1 MNADTTTFKPRS
13 SAMKKIV
20 STVSCLIIGAMLL
33 VTILSRTG
41 AATQNKLAGVKPL
54 RPSGV
59 VERCSAIIVGKK
71 ATKDGSVI
79 LAHNEDLANF
89 SAHHYMYQPRV
100 IHGEGKVFTSYWGAK
115 IPQVAE
121 TFAYSA
127 TKIFDK
133 SYSPGDITSGM
144 NEHQVAVANDMAELR
159 DAPVDLPTK
168 GRIIWTEMTQLALER
183 SKTAREAV
191 KVIGDMVHTYKL
203 GSDSGTMFAVT
214 DINEGWWV
222 EVTLEGQWVAQR
234 VADDSIGFRANMFRI
249 GEVNFNDPANFMFS
263 EDLVEYAKKMGW
275 YDGKEAFNFSKVYAP
290 ANPNETYSTRR
301 QWRAEEL
308 LQKQVGSV
316 TPKDIMAVLRDHYE
330 GTKYDLTNNYKKG
343 SPHHTNERTIC
354 SITTEAS
361 VICQSRGWLPAEIGA
376 ICWRAMT
383 TPCTSVYTP
392 WYLGSKDVPAAYR
405 TGTNQYTGN
414 SAYWTF
420 RNLSRFADIR
430 YEAVNEK
437 IRKKLEAFEKKEF
450 EAQESMEKSAVKLYG
465 QNKGKAEKFLTS
477 YTNDMAAKAMHLV
490 NSLAK

>member
-1 MNADTTTFKPRS
+1 
-13 SAMKKIV
+13 MKKPS
-20 STVSCLIIGAMLL
+20 STAACLIIGILTLIA
-33 VTILSRTG
+33 ILSRSE
-41 AATQNKLAGVKPL
+41 AATQYDRTTLKPL

-79 LAHNEDLANF
+79 LAHNEDLQNF
-89 SAHHYMYQPRV
+89 SAHHFLYQPH
-100 IHGEGKVFTSYWGAK
+100 ITHGQGKIFTSYWGAE
-115 IPQVAE
+115 IPQVSE
-121 TFAYSA
+121 TYAYSA

-133 SYSPGDITSGM
+133 SYSPGDITSGI

-159 DAPVDLPTK
+159 DAPVELPTK

-234 VADDSIGFRANMFRI
+234 VPDNTIGFRANMFRI
-249 GEVNFNDPANFMFS
+249 GEVNFNDPDNFMFS
-263 EDLVEYAKKMGW
+263 DDLVEYAKKMGW
-275 YDGKEAFNFSKVYAP
+275 YDGKGAFNFTKIYAP
-290 ANPNETYSTRR
+290 ENPNETYSSRR
-301 QWRAEEL
+301 HWRAEEL
-308 LQKQVGSV
+308 LQKQVGSI

-354 SITTEAS
+354 SINTEVS
-361 VICQSRGWLPAEIGA
+361 VVTQSRGWLPAEIGA
-376 ICWRAMT
+376 LSWRAMT
-383 TPCTSVYTP
+383 TPCTSAYTP

-405 TGTNQYTGN
+405 TGTNQYTKN
-414 SAYWTF
+414 SSYWTF
-420 RNLSRFADIR
+420 RNLSRHTDISYR
-430 YEAVNEK
+430 TLIAKTRKQIEGFEK
-437 IRKKLEAFEKKEF
+437 QELEAQTKIEK
-450 EAQESMEKSAVKLYG
+450 EAMTLYSR
-465 QNKGKAEKFLTS
+465 NKDSVSRFLTKYS
-477 YTNDMAAKAMHLV
+477 NDKAMQAMRLG
-490 NSLAK
+490 NSLVKQ